1 MIAFLVTALMMY
13 MDVTEI
19 VPFYIITGGV
29 AGIGFGFMYLPAM
42 TIIDHWF
49 DKRMGLA
56 TGIAAAGSGIGQF
69 VLSPFSEWLLSQLG
83 LIWSFVIMAAVASM
97 GIVFGTAY
105 IMPQTAKTEH
115 TSNQQELETLKVC

>member
-13 MDVTEI
+13 LDVTEI
-19 VPFYIITGGV
+19 FLFYIITGGV

-97 GIVFGTAY
+97 GMVFGMTYTLPESKEYKERASHDH
-105 IMPQTAKTEH
+105 I
-115 TSNQQELETLKVC
+115 ELYVL